1 MVRVDRRKAT
11 PYRISHREYR
21 MPYYEN
27 VFIARQDISSTQVEA
42 IADAMTEIITTDG
55 GTVARREYWGLKS
68 LAYRMKKNKKG
79 HFVLFNLDASIDAVR
94 EMERQMG
101 LHEDVLR
108 FMTLRT
114 DDLPEDPSV
123 MLASRSERGGRY
135 GRDRDRGRNEKR
147 SEETATPKAE
157 APAASESA
165 GEAS

>member
-1 MVRVDRRKAT
+1 
-11 PYRISHREYR
+11 

-27 VFIARQDISSTQVEA
+27 VFVARQDISSTQVET
-42 IADAMTEIITTDG
+42 IADAMAEIITGEG
-55 GTVARREYWGLKS
+55 GTIARREYWGLKS

-79 HFVLFNLDASIDAVR
+79 HFVLFNIDASIGAVR

-108 FMTLRT
+108 FLTLRT
-114 DDLPEDPSV
+114 DVLSEEPSV

-135 GRDRDRGRNEKR
+135 GRDRDR
-147 SEETATPKAE
+147 SEQPKEDAATTK
-157 APAASESA
+157 SESSVVSSKPE

>member
-1 MVRVDRRKAT
+1 
-11 PYRISHREYR
+11 

-42 IADAMTEIITTDG
+42 ITDAMVEIITKDG
-55 GTVARREYWGLKS
+55 GTIARSEYWGLKS

-79 HFVLFNLDASIDAVR
+79 HFVLFNFDASIDAVR

-108 FMTLRT
+108 IMTLRT

-135 GRDRDRGRNEKR
+135 GRDRDRGRGEQRK
-147 SEETATPKAE
+147 EE
-157 APAASESA
+157 ASEPTAEPVEKSDEPA
-165 GEAS
+165 GEAP

>member
-1 MVRVDRRKAT
+1 
-11 PYRISHREYR
+11 

-42 IADAMTEIITTDG
+42 ITDAMVEIITKDG
-55 GTVARREYWGLKS
+55 GTIARSEYWGLKS

-79 HFVLFNLDASIDAVR
+79 HFVLFNFDASIDAVR

-114 DDLPEDPSV
+114 NDLPEDPSV
-123 MLASRSERGGRY
+123 MLASRSERSGRY
-135 GRDRDRGRNEKR
+135 GRDRERGRGEK
-147 SEETATPKAE
+147 SSDEAASTPKAE
-157 APAASESA
+157 AAKASELA
-165 GEAS
+165 GEES

>member
-1 MVRVDRRKAT
+1 
-11 PYRISHREYR
+11 

-42 IADAMTEIITTDG
+42 ITDAMTEIITKDG
-55 GTVARREYWGLKS
+55 GTIARSEYWGLKS
-68 LAYRMKKNKKG
+68 LAYRMNKNKKG
-79 HFVLFNLDASIDAVR
+79 HFVLFNFDASIDAVR

-114 DDLPEDPSV
+114 NDLPENPSV
-123 MLASRSERGGRY
+123 MLASRNERGGRH
-135 GRDRDRGRNEKR
+135 GRDRERGRGEK
-147 SEETATPKAE
+147 SSDEAALLPKPEATK
-157 APAASESA
+157 ASELA

>member
-1 MVRVDRRKAT
+1 
-11 PYRISHREYR
+11 

-42 IADAMTEIITTDG
+42 IADAMAEIITTDG

-79 HFVLFNLDASIDAVR
+79 HFVLFNLDASNDAVR

-114 DDLPEDPSV
+114 DDLPEDSSV

-135 GRDRDRGRNEKR
+135 GRDRDRDRGRNEKR

-157 APAASESA
+157 APAASKSA